1 MSLGYDTSIN
11 TSNGTHKAIRDFSEG
26 DLIWVAETPEL
37 TSWVQKPVLFSPGT
51 GTSGNNQLINVGFSN
66 CGAEPQYILVS
77 RTQPFLMH
85 NKTLK
90 QAKKLIPGKDQL
102 VMEDGTLCPIISIE
116 VAVFNKGVHH
126 VTTSRSPAENLNF
139 HLMLANGI
147 VIGDYATILNM
158 RSGNPPGD
166 I

>member
-11 TSNGTHKAIRDFSEG
+11 ASNGTHRLIQDLMLQ

-37 TSWVQKPVLFSPGT
+37 RSWVPTPVLFSSGT
-51 GTSGNNQLINVGFSN
+51 GFGGKNQLIKVSFGDRK
-66 CGAEPQYILVS
+66 ADPQYILVS
-77 RTQPFLMH
+77 LAQPFLMH

-90 QAKKLIPGKDQL
+90 QAQKLIPGKDQL
-102 VMEDGTLCPIISIE
+102 VMEDGTLCSIISVE
-116 VAVFNKGVHH
+116 VGIFDKGVHH
-126 VTTSRSPAENLNF
+126 VATSRSPAENLNF
-139 HLMLANGI
+139 HLMLANGV
-147 VIGDYATILNM
+147 VIGDYATMLNI